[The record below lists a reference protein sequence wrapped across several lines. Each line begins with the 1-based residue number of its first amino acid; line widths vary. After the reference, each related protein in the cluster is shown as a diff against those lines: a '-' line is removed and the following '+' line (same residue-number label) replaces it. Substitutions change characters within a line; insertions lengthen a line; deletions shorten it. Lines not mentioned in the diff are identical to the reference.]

1 MVFEGIVGGAIY
13 GDIALDDLALVNGA
27 CGTSPANARP
37 SSLSTTVPPTT
48 VATSPVTATSGT
60 VHRCPL
66 KIHFYTA
73 ADILLSYYVMGL
85 SLSLLFSNR
94 HYGFHAITLVL
105 VD

>member
-13 GDIALDDLALVNGA
+13 GDIALDDLALINGA

-37 SSLSTTVPPTT
+37 PSLSTTVPPTT

-60 VHRCPL
+60 VHRSPL
-66 KIHFYTA
+66 KIIFYTA
-73 ADILLSYYVMGL
+73 ADILLSYYVMGV
-85 SLSLLFSNR
+85 SLSLLLSNR
-94 HYGFHAITLVL
+94 HNGFHVITLVL